1 MKISYWPKMER
12 PREKLLS
19 LGSATLSDA
28 ELLAIF
34 LRSGMSGTNAVDL
47 ARTLLKQ
54 FGTLRHVLNASK
66 GELCK
71 VKGIGEVTYA
81 QLQAAIE
88 LSRRFFAET
97 LQPDKSFN
105 SAQNTKIYLQ
115 HRLRDEP
122 NEVFAVLLLDSQH
135 RLIRFKKLFFGSVN
149 MASVHPRVIVQSALA
164 CNAAAIILSHNH
176 PSGVA
181 EPSHA
186 DKHITQKIIQALELI
201 DVTVLDHIIVG
212 DSESVSFAERGL
224 I

>member
-1 MKISYWPKMER
+1 MKISHWPKMER

-19 LGSATLSDA
+19 SGSASLSDA

-34 LRSGMSGTNAVDL
+34 LRNGVSGSNAVEL
-47 ARTLLKQ
+47 ARDLLKQ
-54 FGTLRHVLNASK
+54 FGSLRRLLNAQKSDF
-66 GELCK
+66 CK

-97 LQPDKSFN
+97 LQPNQSFN
-105 SAQNTKIYLQ
+105 SAKSTKTYLH

-149 MASVHPRVIVQSALA
+149 VASVHPRVIVQTALA

-186 DKHITQKIIQALELI
+186 DKHITQKIIQALDLI

-212 DSESVSFAERGL
+212 DSDSVSFAERGL

>member
-1 MKISYWPKMER
+1 MKISHWPKMER
-12 PREKLLS
+12 PREKLLLS
-19 LGSATLSDA
+19 GAAALSDT

-34 LRSGMSGTNAVDL
+34 LRSGISGNNAVDL

-54 FGTLRHVLNASK
+54 FGSLRYLLNAEK
-66 GELCK
+66 KDLCRI
-71 VKGIGEVTYA
+71 KGIGDVTYV
-81 QLQAAIE
+81 QLQAGIE

-97 LQPDKSFN
+97 LQPDKLFS
-105 SAQNTKIYLQ
+105 SAKNTKTYLHQ
-115 HRLRDEP
+115 RLRDEP

-135 RLIRFKKLFFGSVN
+135 RLISFKKLFFGSVN